1 MCLYMA
7 ICVSALC
14 AYLCYVYTNTS
25 GTGISPHGEES
36 WVVLSPDNTEID
48 NSVAQDMYDDEDSA
62 NSVTNASL
70 SSRPAFTRPE
80 AQLGSRGAG
89 VDHRGGLLVDGERAL
104 THDMG
109 VSGGSTDSEDEYESS
124 SSHPTTPPENVCD
137 TECDD
142 AGGLGVRDGTAAR
155 MLSRNGSLPERT
167 CPTTHRK
174 IDGQTDN
181 RQTDRHTHTHT
192 HTQMQRSTR
201 RQTRILEYLPLS
213 KFLPPSMAAMVRRK
227 ENRRRGE
234 LRGRSHQAR
243 GRLKS
248 GFHGVFLKEKPWP
261 LRGLPLSLSLF
272 SSFSPG
278 S

>member
-1 MCLYMA
+1 M
-7 ICVSALC
+7 
-14 AYLCYVYTNTS
+14 
-25 GTGISPHGEES
+25 
-36 WVVLSPDNTEID
+36 VLSPDNTEID

-70 SSRPAFTRPE
+70 SSRPAPAFTPPE

-89 VDHRGGLLVDGERAL
+89 GDHRGRLLVDGERAL
-104 THDMG
+104 THDTG
-109 VSGGSTDSEDEYESS
+109 VSCGSTDNEDEEDESS

-155 MLSRNGSLPERT
+155 MLPRNGSLPERT

-181 RQTDRHTHTHT
+181 RQTHTRT
-192 HTQMQRSTR
+192 HTQIQRSTR
-201 RQTRILEYLPLS
+201 RLTRILEYLALS
-213 KFLPPSMAAMVRRK
+213 KSLPPSMAAMVRRE
-227 ENRRRGE
+227 ENCRRGE

-243 GRLKS
+243 GRLHQARGRLKS
-248 GFHGVFLKEKPWP
+248 GCRGVFSKEKLWP

-272 SSFSPG
+272 SS
-278 S
+278 

>member
-1 MCLYMA
+1 MGGRRGECGAARGDASGAFSRRHAERYRARKSARAWSKVCVSLCLILISVRRMCLYMA

-70 SSRPAFTRPE
+70 SSRPAPAFTPPE

-89 VDHRGGLLVDGERAL
+89 GDHRGRLLVDGERAL
-104 THDMG
+104 THDTG
-109 VSGGSTDSEDEYESS
+109 VSCGSTDNEDEEDESS

-155 MLSRNGSLPERT
+155 MLPRNGSLPERT

-181 RQTDRHTHTHT
+181 RHTHTHT
-192 HTQMQRSTR
+192 HTHRYNGRHVARHAYWNIWLSRNLCLRQWQR
-201 RQTRILEYLPLS
+201 
-213 KFLPPSMAAMVRRK
+213 
-227 ENRRRGE
+227 
-234 LRGRSHQAR
+234 
-243 GRLKS
+243 
-248 GFHGVFLKEKPWP
+248 
-261 LRGLPLSLSLF
+261 
-272 SSFSPG
+272 
-278 S
+278 

>member
-1 MCLYMA
+1 MA

-181 RQTDRHTHTHT
+181 RQTDTHTHTHT
-192 HTQMQRSTR
+192 HTHRYNGRHVARHAYWNICLSRNFCLRQWQR
-201 RQTRILEYLPLS
+201 
-213 KFLPPSMAAMVRRK
+213 
-227 ENRRRGE
+227 
-234 LRGRSHQAR
+234 
-243 GRLKS
+243 
-248 GFHGVFLKEKPWP
+248 W
-261 LRGLPLSLSLF
+261 
-272 SSFSPG
+272 
-278 S
+278 